1 MILTNYHT
9 HTHFCDGLEAPEVMV
24 QEAIAKG
31 FSVLGFSGHTVHPFA
46 SDWHIPVDK
55 LSDYVAEINRLKEK
69 YQGQIEIL
77 CGFEAD
83 YLPPLS
89 SPAQGPYRDLGADY
103 LIGSTHYLITS
114 TGCFTVDD
122 SAKNVAA
129 GIAAYFN
136 GDGKKTVQAYFA
148 AQREMISMGG
158 FEILGHADVIRRRNG
173 ELLFFDEEAQW
184 YKDEI
189 EKTAKIIADSG
200 VIVEINTGGM
210 ARKNTTT
217 PYPSPYF
224 LSLLA
229 KAGVP
234 VTINSDVHNSG
245 YMDYAFAEARQAAW
259 DAGYREITY
268 LTKVEGKLTR
278 KTTALEL

>member
-46 SDWHIPVDK
+46 SDWHIPLDK
-55 LSDYVAEINRLKEK
+55 LPDYVAEINRLKEK

-89 SPAQGPYRDLGADY
+89 GPAQGPYRDLGADY

-129 GIAAYFN
+129 GIAAHFN
-136 GDGKKTVQAYFA
+136 GDGKKTVQAYFV
-148 AQREMISMGG
+148 AQREMIAKGG

-173 ELLFFDEEAQW
+173 ELNFFDEEAQW

-189 EKTAKIIADSG
+189 EETAKVIAASG

-229 KAGVP
+229 KAGAP
-234 VTINSDVHNSG
+234 VTINSDVHNGG